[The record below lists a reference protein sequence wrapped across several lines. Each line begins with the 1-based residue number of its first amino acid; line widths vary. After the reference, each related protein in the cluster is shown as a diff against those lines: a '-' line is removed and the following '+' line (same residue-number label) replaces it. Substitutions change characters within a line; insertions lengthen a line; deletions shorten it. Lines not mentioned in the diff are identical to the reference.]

1 MVGTCICVRYCS
13 STSPGA
19 RATSTHRRDRGEAT
33 PEADLTPIADGEKS
47 RAEEDGESCRRTAG
61 EVAPPRDERLMG
73 QCFARRVSKV
83 KRSCCIVVGVP
94 CESGARLACRLVPG
108 ASRAYLG
115 RISGASRAH
124 LGRISGASR
133 LRERLRLHKEQ
144 HAVRDEELLE
154 RQSADE
160 RRDAAEHTSAHNV
173 EEVISD
179 RGHLR
184 DWAARGGHLSAA
196 ARSV

>member
-19 RATSTHRRDRGEAT
+19 RATSTHRRDRGEAA

-108 ASRAYLG
+108 ASRA
-115 RISGASRAH
+115 H

-160 RRDAAEHTSAHNV
+160 RRDTAV
-173 EEVISD
+173 GD
-179 RGHLR
+179 
-184 DWAARGGHLSAA
+184 DAA
-196 ARSV
+196 ARLGSGKSCRCFQLH